1 MEKIQS
7 NLLNDTLNL
16 VQLARE
22 TARTQ
27 GSQTKAEKLNPVINQ
42 LQTLVTNEQT
52 RRPAEPTGIM
62 AQSDFQALLSIPKA
76 QSEIQTLLSVPK
88 ANPSQSIGTGLNE
101 RNQVISSMALGG
113 MNEIDIAR
121 QMGMTRDEVRMF
133 LNLNPGGGVVR
144 R

>member
-1 MEKIQS
+1 MDRIQS

-22 TARTQ
+22 TARIQ
-27 GSQTKAEKLNPVINQ
+27 GSKTKAEKLSPMVNQ
-42 LQTLVTNEQT
+42 LQTLVASEQT
-52 RRPAEPTGIM
+52 RKPAEASGIM
-62 AQSDFQALLSIPKA
+62 AQNDFKELLAIPKA
-76 QSEIQTLLSVPK
+76 DSTQPTS
-88 ANPSQSIGTGLNE
+88 GTVTE
-101 RNQVISSMALGG
+101 RNQIISSMALGG

-133 LNLNPGGGVVR
+133 LSLNPGSTGSMSVR

>member
-1 MEKIQS
+1 LDRIQS

-22 TARTQ
+22 TARMQ
-27 GSQTKAEKLNPVINQ
+27 GSNSKAEKLNPVVNQ

-52 RRPAEPTGIM
+52 RMPGEPTGIM
-62 AQSDFQALLSIPKA
+62 AQTDF
-76 QSEIQTLLSVPK
+76 QTLLAVPQAK
-88 ANPSQSIGTGLNE
+88 TSESTSPTLNE
-101 RNQVISSMALGG
+101 RNQVISSLALGG
-113 MNEIDIAR
+113 MNEVDIAR

-133 LNLNPGGGVVR
+133 LNLNPGNTNGMSATSAR

>member
-1 MEKIQS
+1 MDRIQS
-7 NLLNDTLNL
+7 NLLNDTYNL

-22 TARTQ
+22 TARLQ
-27 GSQTKAEKLNPVINQ
+27 GSQSKLEKLGPVVSQ

-52 RRPAEPTGIM
+52 RMPAETDGIM
-62 AQSDFQALLSIPKA
+62 AQDDFK
-76 QSEIQTLLSVPK
+76 TLLTAKPVKVPAASSV
-88 ANPSQSIGTGLNE
+88 SVNE
-101 RNQVISSMALGG
+101 RNQVITSMALGG

-133 LNLNPGGGVVR
+133 LNLNPGNSSASSAR

>member
-1 MEKIQS
+1 MERIQS

-22 TARTQ
+22 TARLQ
-27 GSQTKAEKLNPVINQ
+27 GSQTKAEKLSPVVNQ
-42 LQTLVTNEQT
+42 LQTLVSNEQT
-52 RRPAEPTGIM
+52 RMPVEPSGIM
-62 AQSDFQALLSIPKA
+62 AQTDFQALLS
-76 QSEIQTLLSVPK
+76 VPQAK
-88 ANPSQSIGTGLNE
+88 PSNSTSPTLNE
-101 RNQVISSMALGG
+101 RNQVINSMALGG

-133 LNLNPGGGVVR
+133 LNLNPGNGVVR

>member
-1 MEKIQS
+1 MDRIQS

-22 TARTQ
+22 TARLQ
-27 GSQTKAEKLNPVINQ
+27 GSESKAEKLSPVVNQ

-52 RRPAEPTGIM
+52 RKPIEPTGIM
-62 AQSDFQALLSIPKA
+62 AQTDF
-76 QSEIQTLLSVPK
+76 QTLLTVPHTK
-88 ANPSQSIGTGLNE
+88 SNVSTSPMFNE

-121 QMGMTRDEVRMF
+121 QMGMTRDEVRMT
-133 LNLNPGGGVVR
+133 LNLNPGNGVSR

>member
-1 MEKIQS
+1 MDRIQS

-22 TARTQ
+22 TARLN
-27 GSQTKAEKLNPVINQ
+27 GSQAKAEKLSPVISQ
-42 LQTLVTNEQT
+42 LQTMVTTEQT
-52 RRPAEPTGIM
+52 KNPTEVSGIM
-62 AQSDFQALLSIPKA
+62 AQSDFQELLELP
-76 QSEIQTLLSVPK
+76 T
-88 ANPSQSIGTGLNE
+88 ANKNVSTSNNVTE

-133 LNLNPGGGVVR
+133 LNLNPGASIGR